1 MRISAIDV
9 GNIVKTLN
17 EFDNTNT
24 FIMREIPQT
33 ILESKKLPFAQITF
47 LGNSPYDYASNFKC
61 GELSESQ
68 IDIYVKDNKT
78 GEKLTNSVE
87 KALKNSDFEVYFI
100 DFSTNYEYD
109 FQVLHLRV
117 RRYQIIK

>member
-9 GNIVKTLN
+9 GNIIKTLDG
-17 EFDNTNT
+17 FDNTNT
-24 FIMREIPQT
+24 FILREVPQT

-47 LGNSPYDYASNFKC
+47 LGNNPFDYASDFKH

-68 IDIYVKDNKT
+68 VDFYVKDNKS
-78 GEKLTNSVE
+78 GEKLLNLAE
-87 KALKNSDFEVYFI
+87 KALKNGGFEVYFA
-100 DFSTNYEYD
+100 DFDTNYDYD
-109 FQVLHLRV
+109 FQVLHIRA

>member
-9 GNIVKTLN
+9 GNIIKTLD

-33 ILESKKLPFAQITF
+33 ILESKKLPFAKITF
-47 LGNSPYDYASNFKC
+47 LGNSPFDYASNFKR

-68 IDIYVKDNKT
+68 IDIYVKDNRRKIN
-78 GEKLTNSVE
+78 K
-87 KALKNSDFEVYFI
+87 
-100 DFSTNYEYD
+100 FS
-109 FQVLHLRV
+109 RKS
-117 RRYQIIK
+117 IKK

>member
-24 FIMREIPQT
+24 FIMCEIPQT

-87 KALKNSDFEVYFI
+87 KALKNSDFEVYFT

>member
-9 GNIVKTLN
+9 GNILKTLD

-47 LGNSPYDYASNFKC
+47 LGNSPFDYASNFKR

-87 KALKNSDFEVYFI
+87 KALKNSDFEVYFT
-100 DFSTNYEYD
+100 DFDTNYEYD
-109 FQVLHLRV
+109 FQVLRFRV

>member
-9 GNIVKTLN
+9 GNIIKTLN

-87 KALKNSDFEVYFI
+87 KALKNSDFEVYFT

>member
-9 GNIVKTLN
+9 GNIVKTLD

-33 ILESKKLPFAQITF
+33 MLESKKLPFAQITF
-47 LGNSPYDYASNFKC
+47 LGNSPFDYASNFKH

-78 GEKLTNSVE
+78 GEKLTNLVE
-87 KALKNSDFEVYFI
+87 KALKNSDFEVYFT

-109 FQVLHLRV
+109 FQVLRFRV

>member
-1 MRISAIDV
+1 MRISAIEV
-9 GNIVKTLN
+9 GNIIKTLD

-24 FIMREIPQT
+24 FIMREIPQM

-47 LGNSPYDYASNFKC
+47 LGNSPFDYGSNFKR

-87 KALKNSDFEVYFI
+87 KALKNSDFEVYFT
-100 DFSTNYEYD
+100 DFGTNYEYD